1 MAIKNRRRNTSRP
14 NKGGFFRKFFI
25 TLFIGVVL
33 ATAVSGFILFETEKP
48 TLLLEKQI
56 HSLGTNVDFPL
67 TAKDNKSGIRSVE
80 VVLEQNGKTSQLFNR
95 SFNRQAW
102 FKDAGPKIVEETLVI
117 DAKKAQLTDG
127 PASLIIRV
135 RDFSLNSMMRGNETV
150 QSIPVHIDTKPP
162 KVMVTH
168 AQRYIKP
175 GGSGIVTYQ
184 LSEASKR
191 HGVQIDNLFFQGFP
205 TGKSSKQFVAYI
217 ALPWDSQEPSLTKV
231 IAIDEAGNEGKSLL
245 SFTFKPAKE
254 KTDELNVSDGFLKN
268 KTPEFEEQY
277 PDVDGQMID
286 KYLYVNN
293 EVRKQNAESIKKL
306 CTNPSSSRFWK
317 GRFLRMPGAKKA
329 GFADQRTYF
338 YKGKPVDYQTHL
350 GIDLAS
356 TARADVR
363 AANRGTVVF
372 AEYMGIYGNM
382 VIIDH
387 GQGIF
392 SLYSHLSRIDT
403 AKGAMVD
410 IDEHIGNTGTTGM
423 AGGDHLHFSI
433 LVHGIFV
440 TPVEWWDQ
448 HWIDVTIDAFVGP
461 DPS

>member
-1 MAIKNRRRNTSRP
+1 MARKNRRRNTSRP
-14 NKGGFFRKFFI
+14 SKGGFFRKFFI
-25 TLFIGVVL
+25 TLFIGIGI
-33 ATAVSGFILFETEKP
+33 AAGISGFILFETEKP

-56 HSLGTNVDFPL
+56 HSLGTNVDFPI
-67 TAKDNKSGIRSVE
+67 TAEDNKSGIRSVE
-80 VVLEQNGKTSQLFNR
+80 VVLEQDGKTSQLFNR
-95 SFNRQAW
+95 SFNRKAW
-102 FKDAGPKIVEETLVI
+102 FKDAGPKTVQETLVI
-117 DAKKAQLTDG
+117 DAKKAQLSDG
-127 PASLIIRV
+127 KASLIIRV

-150 QSIPVHIDTKPP
+150 QSIPVIIDTKAPR
-162 KVMVTH
+162 VSITH
-168 AQRYIKP
+168 AQKYIKP
-175 GGSGIVTYQ
+175 GGSGIITYQ
-184 LSEASKR
+184 LSETSKR
-191 HGVQIDNLFFQGFP
+191 HGVQIDDLFFQGFP
-205 TGKSSKQFVAYI
+205 TGKSDKQFIAYI
-217 ALPWDSQEPSLTKV
+217 ALPWNSQEPNLTKV
-231 IAIDEAGNEGKSLL
+231 IAVDEAGNEGKALF
-245 SFTFKPAKE
+245 SFTFKAAKE
-254 KTDELNVSDGFLKN
+254 KKDKLNVSDGFLKN

-293 EVRKQNAESIKKL
+293 EVRTQNAESIKEL
-306 CTNPSSSRFWK
+306 CSNPSGNRFWK

-329 GFADQRTYF
+329 GFADQRTY
-338 YKGKPVDYQTHL
+338 YYNGKPVDYQTHL

-363 AANRGTVVF
+363 AANRGKVVF
-372 AEYMGIYGNM
+372 ADYMGIYGNM

-387 GQGIF
+387 GQGVF
-392 SLYSHLSRIDT
+392 SLYSHLSHIDT
-403 AKGAMVD
+403 EKGAMVD